1 MLYWVLGMH
10 PVHPPSHY
18 PLAGPAG
25 LAPCHEKLIGEALL
39 AFLSRPGS
47 CCENELLV
55 SAAETGR
62 RNKVGSH
69 RKAHRHENQTSS
81 YG

>member
-1 MLYWVLGMH
+1 MLYWVHGMH

-25 LAPCHEKLIGEALL
+25 LALCHEKLTGEALL
-39 AFLSRPGS
+39 VSSPGLGAAVKMS
-47 CCENELLV
+47 SLV

-69 RKAHRHENQTSS
+69 HKAHRHENQTSS
-81 YG
+81 CG